1 MGPATRKIGMKA
13 SQEDGSVCVC
23 VCVCVCVWVGPHHC
37 LGLGAAPPE
46 VLPTMKT
53 FLTHTATYKVNV
65 KFLIGASIFGS
76 WDLEKFGKTVIFGVF
91 GEVRSIGTLALER
104 FGRFCTV
111 LVKNCDSWSLL

>member
-1 MGPATRKIGMKA
+1 MGGATPLPRSGCA
-13 SQEDGSVCVC
+13 TADVS
-23 VCVCVCVWVGPHHC
+23 
-37 LGLGAAPPE
+37 AE
-46 VLPTMKT
+46 VKS
-53 FLTHTATYKVNV
+53 FLTHTATYREIV

-91 GEVRSIGTLALER
+91 GEVRRIGTLALER